1 MDTNKLA
8 ASDHA
13 GSSHS
18 SLQPTTIG
26 ISLELLYQE
35 LISWQIREM
44 PTLSLGSR
52 ATCDADE
59 YQEVF
64 RDQVPSEPA
73 AASKSIIGLDAR
85 FPGDGDSAE
94 RFYEFL
100 LAGRS
105 ARSEVPPERYNADAF
120 WHPDGNRSGATRTR
134 AAHFL
139 KGSISAFDAP
149 LFSITPTE
157 AAAMDPQQRGI
168 LENVYRALENAGV
181 PLEKAAGS
189 QTGVFIGC
197 MYSDYDR
204 MTVKDLER
212 PTTYA
217 ALGTVYSM
225 LSNRVS
231 WCFDFRGPSITVDT
245 ACSSSLVALHQ
256 ACNSLKLHESS
267 MAVVGGCNLIIS
279 PEFALLL
286 DAAGVLGPDGKS
298 YSFDH
303 RGNGYSRGEGFG
315 VVVLKRL
322 SDALRDGDVIRAVI
336 RNSGTNSDGRSPGIT
351 QPTKAAQA
359 ALIKQV
365 YANAGLDPSV
375 TRFFEAHGTG
385 TAVGD
390 PIEASAIA
398 EIFATHRSP
407 KSPLWVGAL
416 KSNIGHLEGAA
427 GVAAVIKG
435 VLTLENGV
443 IPANTWFERKNPK
456 ILDSWHLQ
464 FPTEPVV
471 WPQPGLRRMSINSFG
486 VGGSN
491 AHVVMDDAL
500 HFLQAYSLVGNHRT
514 VTLPRLPGSS
524 NTRRIVSQGDSGV
537 EFTDSDSEIKTP
549 DGTHSP
555 ASTAAPSKDTNFDSS
570 CRNTDTPQI
579 TDNTQQPKPLVI
591 ACPEVLSKRLSRLTM
606 VDEEQQQQSQLF
618 VFSSSDKD
626 GVSRVMNQLA
636 DYLAK
641 KTKQYKSKTR
651 DHPGFLRDL
660 SYTLACKR
668 TRHAWR
674 SFVVAKTQSSL
685 STMLQ
690 EKPLATRAAS
700 EPQLAFVFTG
710 QGAQWPAMGI
720 SLMIYPAFRESLYQA
735 EEYMTQTLRC
745 SWSLTY
751 ELCKESGA
759 SRINDAEFSQ
769 PICTALQMA
778 LVDLLRTWKVKP
790 HAVVGHSSGEIAAA
804 YAAGQLSRQSAW
816 RIAYYRGKLSTK
828 LIRSLK
834 PLDKSQST
842 HMQKTGMVAVGLNR
856 DQTLA
861 AINRI
866 DSLMSEGSL
875 EIACMNSQESHTLSG
890 DMAKLDALV
899 ELLKSEKVFA
909 RKLAVEIGYHSKHML
924 PIRDEYVQL
933 IGDIGSD
940 LQPSQGIGLPRY
952 FSSLEGT
959 EVPLDR
965 LRIADYWANNLISP
979 VRFHEAVKLMLHAD
993 LGSGSQGESSTLD
1006 KKTVTD
1012 LLEIGPHAALR
1023 GPLRSIIQQVHQTA
1037 EGKIGYATVLK
1048 RGDAAI
1054 ESAIEA
1060 AGSLFC
1066 RGFDLD
1072 LAAVNQHH
1080 VASSRQIIP
1089 QNGGNSVLMLTD
1101 LPGYPFNHKKEYWA
1115 ESRLSRNYRFRSAP
1129 RHELLGAPVPDWDR
1143 NDAVWRNYIRVSE
1156 NPWVED
1162 HKVSREIL
1170 YPAAGMLVMAI
1181 EASRQLADKDKQVS
1195 GFRFKDVSFHLA
1207 LIIPTDD
1214 LGVETR
1220 FRLRYLSEG
1229 KLAGWSEFQL
1239 CTSENDDWKEHCRGF
1254 VWTEY
1259 AQTGSSANVEPSLL
1273 VRRQC
1278 EEEIEQAKKTC
1289 RSRVYADKVY
1299 RKLANIGLDF
1309 GTTFRTLKDVKFD
1322 GTSRIL
1328 ARAESQVSHIKKSMP
1343 REYLHPHLVH
1353 PSMLDAVLQANLI
1366 PLVLGSASTDSLV
1379 PVFASD
1385 LWVSAATK
1393 EGVDFHNSAY
1403 LISSHAKLTPGT
1415 ADAEASFFGIHAD
1428 TGEPLV
1434 TSSGLAFKAIPNNA
1448 SSGQRD
1454 HHRPALNLDWKP
1466 DPNYLTEE
1474 DALRTFGATA
1484 IAQSS
1489 NEVSGDESD
1498 CEALCLLYIRRFLAL
1513 LEDTVVKKLDWH
1525 HLRYVSWM
1533 RHVLQTT
1540 AVVPPTDDISAM
1552 EARVAATG
1560 TPEGKL
1566 IMAVGRNLANMLVT
1580 GDVDPLDVIFGDKV
1594 AENVYREGLGSRRC
1608 YAQMCAYL
1616 DALAHVNP
1624 SMNILEVG
1632 GGTGGATG
1640 SIMETLMAN
1649 GARRFD
1655 HYDFTDIS
1663 PSFFEHAKETFKD
1676 AADHMSFRVLNI
1688 EKEPTDQGYEHQSYD
1703 LVLAANVLHA
1713 TKSMDRTLAHVRKL
1727 LKPGGK
1733 LIVFEL
1739 TNPAVL
1745 LGGFCFGV
1753 LPGWWL
1759 SEEADREWG
1768 PLMVVDTW
1776 RAYLERAGF
1785 SGVDAVFHDFHDAA
1799 HQTSSILVSTALPAI
1814 DAQDPVNGVAK
1825 LTRYCVL
1832 MDERPSELQRQVADM
1847 LLPVLA
1853 RTGSVETS
1861 TIPGSVGRN
1870 LKDSCCIVITELD
1883 SPTLLDMTAEVFT
1896 ALQGVLSICKSI
1908 FWLSRGG
1915 NNLVAAPDRELVT
1928 GLARVVRTERGPP
1941 FSFVTVSFAEVESAE
1956 TIVDKTL
1963 QVLDRSQDTAENSF
1977 RVSNGVVHVPRL
1989 VEATYLTD
1997 HVGTEAQPTSAQ
2009 AVTREVK
2016 LGDVRRELLS
2026 RIQSHGSV
2034 QGAGTVDF
2042 CFAEDHSGER
2052 PLADDEV
2059 EFKVMACGVSV
2070 HDVVADHDAAG
2081 EGSLSGMGIQ
2091 AAGVVTRVGSTA
2103 ASKFS
2108 VADRVTGIS
2117 LDGAIKTHAR
2127 TPAGLLAK
2135 ISDKVMWTQAAQ
2147 IPMAYFTAC
2156 AVIQY
2161 MGVGDSGD
2169 IMLIHRAAASAAGL
2183 AAVQVARSNGAKIL
2197 ATVANAQERKVLQ
2210 EVGGLLVDNI
2220 LELDHQTILSTIVKS
2235 KTGNRGV
2242 DMVIDSLLQSD
2253 MDHATNLVDCLAP
2266 FGRFVSLGQGPL
2278 PGISGRRNI
2287 CLERFNGAEMMALDY
2302 VKSQRI
2308 FLRAARFILDQPLA
2322 ANAQVP
2328 VYKFSKA
2335 SEALA
2340 QLGKCEDAIVL
2351 EPHEEDIVRVVASKQ
2366 TNTSSTSTFN
2376 PDASYI
2382 VVGGLGGLGRSVS
2395 RWMASKGARSL
2406 ILISRKGAVTFEAK
2420 ELVAELQDL
2429 GVKVATPACDATDK
2443 VALRNALDECSAN
2456 TPPIIGVIQC
2466 SMVLKDKRF
2475 FEMSLDEWN
2484 AAVRPKMDASVNIY
2498 EALDTASLD
2507 FFIMLSSTVGLT
2519 GTAEQANYAAGGTF
2533 QDAFARSLTASQI
2546 DNSGP
2551 AVVSL
2556 DLPVILDVGFVAEK
2570 PELMSQLKAAGW
2582 AYMEE
2587 EEFHATLGYHC
2598 FQKKHPDLP
2607 ASILR
2612 SQVAPRL
2619 WLAQDT
2625 ADEGTEPPTW
2635 VRDPLFSHM
2644 RPNTA
2649 EATANGGGGGGSGD
2663 AGNKEMKHAA
2673 LLAAAT
2679 TAGDAE
2685 AVVLDALLAKLSRV
2699 LSVELSD
2706 LDPACPLSRYGVD
2719 SLVAVSLR
2727 AWIGKELGAE
2737 LSVFEMTDKPSIRAL
2752 AAAVAGRS

>member
-1 MDTNKLA
+1 
-8 ASDHA
+8 
-13 GSSHS
+13 
-18 SLQPTTIG
+18 
-26 ISLELLYQE
+26 
-35 LISWQIREM
+35 M
-44 PTLSLGSR
+44 PTLSLGSSASCGVHLR
-52 ATCDADE
+52 EYHWIGRWAENVDGASAINIMSPNEATSLMDDTPIA
-59 YQEVF
+59 
-64 RDQVPSEPA
+64 
-73 AASKSIIGLDAR
+73 IIGLDAR
-85 FPGDGDSAE
+85 FPGDGDTAE
-94 RFYEFL
+94 RFYDFL

-105 ARSEVPPERYNADAF
+105 ARTEIPPERYNADAF
-120 WHPDGNRSGATRTR
+120 WHPDGNRSGATRAR

-168 LENVYRALENAGV
+168 LE
-181 PLEKAAGS
+181 S
-189 QTGVFIGC
+189 VFVGC

-204 MTVKDLER
+204 MTTKDLDR
-212 PTTYA
+212 PTSYA

-231 WCFDFRGPSITVDT
+231 WCFDFRGPSITIDT

-267 MAVVGGCNLIIS
+267 MAIVGGCNLIIS

-322 SDALRDGDVIRAVI
+322 PDALRDGDVIRAVI
-336 RNSGTNSDGRSPGIT
+336 RNSGSNSDGRSPGIT

-365 YANAGLDPSV
+365 YSNAGLDPSV

-398 EIFATHRSP
+398 EVFASHRSP
-407 KSPLWVGAL
+407 KCPLWVGAL

-443 IPANTWFERKNPK
+443 IPSNTWFERKNPK

-471 WPQPGLRRMSINSFG
+471 WPQAGLRRMSINSFG

-514 VTLPRLPGSS
+514 VAFPRLPGSS

-537 EFTDSDSEIKTP
+537 EFTDSDSELKTP

-555 ASTAAPSKDTNFDSS
+555 DSTGEHSKDMNFDSS
-570 CRNTDTPQI
+570 CTNTDTPQT
-579 TDNTQQPKPLVI
+579 TDNSQQLKPSVV
-591 ACPEVLSKRLSRLTM
+591 ACPEVLSSSLSRLAIT
-606 VDEEQQQQSQLF
+606 DEEAQQSQLF

-626 GVSRVMNQLA
+626 GVSRVVNQIA

-641 KTKQYKSKTR
+641 KTKQYRPNTR
-651 DHPGFLRDL
+651 DQPKFLRDL

-668 TRHAWR
+668 TRHPWR

-685 STMLQ
+685 SAMLQ

-710 QGAQWPAMGI
+710 QGAQWPAMGRD
-720 SLMIYPAFRESLYQA
+720 LMEYPTFRESLYKA

-745 SWSLTY
+745 PWSLTCEHLFTNPHY
-751 ELCKESGA
+751 TKFGAHRSGLFYFADELCKDAGA

-769 PICTALQMA
+769 PICTALQVA
-778 LVDLLRTWKVKP
+778 LVDLLRTWGVGP

-828 LIRSLK
+828 LIRSLSSN
-834 PLDKSQST
+834 DKSQDT
-842 HMQKTGMVAVGLNR
+842 LAQKTGMVAVGLDK

-861 AINRI
+861 AIKRV
-866 DSLMSEGSL
+866 DSFVSEGSL
-875 EIACMNSQESHTLSG
+875 EIACMNSQESHTVSG

-909 RKLAVEIGYHSKHML
+909 RKLSVEIGYHSKHML
-924 PIRDEYVQL
+924 PIADEYVRL

-940 LQPSQGIGLPRY
+940 LSPNQGQCLPRY
-952 FSSLEGT
+952 FSSLEGS
-959 EVPLDR
+959 EIPLDR
-965 LRIADYWANNLISP
+965 LQSPDYWANNLISP
-979 VRFHEAVKLMLHAD
+979 VRFHEAVKIMLGTD
-993 LGSGSQGESSTLD
+993 LGGGSQGESSALS

-1012 LLEIGPHAALR
+1012 FLEIGPHAALR
-1023 GPLRSIIQQVHQTA
+1023 GPLRSIIQQVYQTA

-1048 RGDAAI
+1048 RGEAAT
-1054 ESAIEA
+1054 ESALDA

-1066 RGFDLD
+1066 RGFDVN
-1072 LAAVNQHH
+1072 LAATNQHH
-1080 VASSRQIIP
+1080 VASSRQSIP
-1089 QNGGNSVLMLTD
+1089 QNGSRSVLMLTD

-1143 NDAVWRNYIRVSE
+1143 NDAVWRNYIRINE

-1162 HKVSREIL
+1162 HKVSGEIL

-1181 EASRQLADKDKQVS
+1181 EASRQLADKDQQVT

-1207 LIIPTDD
+1207 LIVPTDD
-1214 LGVETR
+1214 IGVETR
-1220 FRLRYLSEG
+1220 FRLRSVSEG

-1254 VWTEY
+1254 VRIEY
-1259 AQTGSSANVEPSLL
+1259 AQTGPSTDAEPSRP
-1273 VRRQC
+1273 VHRQC
-1278 EEEIEQAKKTC
+1278 QEEILQAKKSC
-1289 RSRVYADKVY
+1289 KSRVHADKVY

-1328 ARAESQVSHIKKSMP
+1328 ARAESQVSQVQKSMP
-1343 REYLHPHLVH
+1343 VEYLHPHLVH
-1353 PSMLDAVLQANLI
+1353 PSMLDAVLQVNLI
-1366 PLVLGSASTDSLV
+1366 PLALGSASKDSLV

-1385 LWVSAATK
+1385 FWVSAATK
-1393 EGVDFHNSAY
+1393 EGADFHNSAY

-1434 TSSGLAFKAIPNNA
+1434 TSSGLVFKAIPNTA
-1448 SSGQRD
+1448 SSGQRN

-1466 DPNYLTEE
+1466 DPNYLTEQ
-1474 DALRTFGATA
+1474 DALRMFGAPAVT
-1484 IAQSS
+1484 QSS
-1489 NEVSGDESD
+1489 NEVSGDTSN
-1498 CEALCLLYIRRFLAL
+1498 CEGLCLLYVRRFLASL
-1513 LEDTVVKKLDWH
+1513 DDTVVEKLEWH

-1533 RHVLQTT
+1533 KHVVQTT
-1540 AVVPPTDDISAM
+1540 TVKPATDDISVM
-1552 EARVAATG
+1552 EARVAAAG

-1566 IMAVGRNLANMLVT
+1566 IMAVGRNLANILVT

-1624 SMNILEVG
+1624 SMKILEVG
-1632 GGTGGATG
+1632 GGTGGATV

-1663 PSFFEHAKETFKD
+1663 PSFFEHAKETFKET
-1676 AADHMSFRVLNI
+1676 ADHMSFRVLNI

-1713 TKSMDRTLAHVRKL
+1713 TKSMERTLTHVRKL

-1759 SEEADREWG
+1759 SEEADRDWG

-1785 SGVDAVFHDFHDAA
+1785 SGVDAVFDDFPDAA
-1799 HQTSSILVSTALPAI
+1799 HQTSSILVSTALPVV
-1814 DAQDPVNGVAK
+1814 DAKELVNGVDT

-1832 MDERPSELQRQVADM
+1832 MDEQPSGLQRQVADA

-1861 TIPGSVGRN
+1861 TIASSVGRD
-1870 LKDSCCIVITELD
+1870 LKGSCCIVLTELD
-1883 SPTLLDMTAEVFT
+1883 SPTLANMTTEVFA
-1896 ALQGVLSICKSI
+1896 ALQGFLSSCKRI
-1908 FWLSRGG
+1908 IWLSRGG
-1915 NNLVAAPDRELVT
+1915 NDTVAAPDCELVT
-1928 GLARVVRTERGPP
+1928 GLARVVRAEREAP
-1941 FSFVTVSFAEVESAE
+1941 FNFVTVSFAEAESADN
-1956 TIVDKTL
+1956 IVDKTWR
-1963 QVLDRSQDTAENSF
+1963 VLGRGQETAENSF
-1977 RVSNGVVHVPRL
+1977 RVANGVVHVPRL
-1989 VEATYLTD
+1989 VEAGYLTD
-1997 HVGTEAQPTSAQ
+1997 HIIAEANPTSKQ
-2009 AVTREVK
+2009 ATTQEVK
-2016 LGDVRRELLS
+2016 LGADLRQLVAQT
-2026 RIQSHGSV
+2026 QSHGSA
-2034 QGAGTVDF
+2034 QGAGTVDV
-2042 CFAEDHSGER
+2042 CFAEDHSRER

-2059 EFKVMACGVSV
+2059 EFKVMACGVSA
-2070 HDVVADHDAAG
+2070 HYVAAEVNGAVN
-2081 EGSLSGMGIQ
+2081 GSLSGMEIQ
-2091 AAGVVTRVGSTA
+2091 AAGVVARLGSTA

-2108 VADRVTGIS
+2108 VGDRVTGIS
-2117 LDGAIKTHAR
+2117 LEGAIKTHAR
-2127 TPAGLLAK
+2127 TQAGLLAK
-2135 ISDKVMWTQAAQ
+2135 IGDKVTWAQAAQ

-2156 AVIQY
+2156 AIIQY
-2161 MGVGDSGD
+2161 MGVGDSDD
-2169 IMLIHRAAASAAGL
+2169 ILLVHRAAASAAGL
-2183 AAVQVARSNGAKIL
+2183 AAIQVARSNGAKIF
-2197 ATVANAQERKVLQ
+2197 ATVANAQERTTLRG
-2210 EVGGLLVDNI
+2210 VGGLLADCILDVD
-2220 LELDHQTILSTIVKS
+2220 QYTTLSSIVKS

-2242 DMVIDSLLQSD
+2242 DMVIDSLSQSD
-2253 MDHATNLVDCLAP
+2253 VDHAASLVDCLAP
-2266 FGRFVSLGQGPL
+2266 FGRFVSLGEGPM
-2278 PGISGRRNI
+2278 PGIRGRRNI
-2287 CLERFNGAEMMALDY
+2287 CLERFNGAELMALDY
-2302 VKSQRI
+2302 EKSQRI

-2322 ANAQVP
+2322 VNARVP
-2328 VYKFSKA
+2328 VYKFSEVSK
-2335 SEALA
+2335 ALA
-2340 QLGKCEDAIVL
+2340 QLEKGEDAIIL
-2351 EPHEEDIVRVVASKQ
+2351 EPHDEDVVRVLESEDINPRF
-2366 TNTSSTSTFN
+2366 TPGFD
-2376 PDASYI
+2376 PDASYM

-2395 RWMASKGARSL
+2395 RWMALKGAKSL
-2406 ILISRKGAVTFEAK
+2406 ILISRKGAVTPEAK
-2420 ELVAELQDL
+2420 ELVAELQDS
-2429 GVKVATPACDATDK
+2429 GVKVAAPACDATNK
-2443 VALRNALDECSAN
+2443 VALRHALDECSAN
-2456 TPPIIGVIQC
+2456 MPPIKGVIQC

-2475 FEMSLDEWN
+2475 FEMSLEEWN
-2484 AAVRPKMDASVNIY
+2484 TAIRPKVDASVNIHG
-2498 EALDTASLD
+2498 ALNTASME

-2519 GTAEQANYAAGGTF
+2519 GSAEQANYAAGGTF
-2533 QDAFARSLTASQI
+2533 QDAFARNLAASQMAT
-2546 DNSGP
+2546 SGP
-2551 AVVSL
+2551 VVVSL

-2570 PELMSQLKAAGW
+2570 PELMKQLKAAGW

-2587 EEFHATLGYHC
+2587 EEFHAALGYHC
-2598 FQKKHPDLP
+2598 FQKSQP
-2607 ASILR
+2607 APTASVLR
-2612 SQVAPRL
+2612 AQVAPRL
-2619 WLAQDT
+2619 WLTQDT
-2625 ADEGTEPPTW
+2625 ADEGTEPPAW
-2635 VRDPLFSHM
+2635 VRDPLFSHL
-2644 RPNTA
+2644 RPQSSDT
-2649 EATANGGGGGGSGD
+2649 TANGGGSGE
-2663 AGNKEMKHAA
+2663 AGKKEMKHAA

-2679 TAGDAE
+2679 SAGDAE

-2752 AAAVAGRS
+2752 AAAAAGRSRLLSKPLA

>member
-1 MDTNKLA
+1 
-8 ASDHA
+8 
-13 GSSHS
+13 
-18 SLQPTTIG
+18 
-26 ISLELLYQE
+26 
-35 LISWQIREM
+35 M
-44 PTLSLGSR
+44 PTLPLDSIASCGVHR
-52 ATCDADE
+52 IPE
-59 YQEVF
+59 YRWIGKWAE
-64 RDQVPSEPA
+64 QVDDG
-73 AASKSIIGLDAR
+73 ASAVNIRRLFEASSPIIGLDAR
-85 FPGDGDSAE
+85 FPGDGDTAE
-94 RFYEFL
+94 RFYDFL

-105 ARSEVPPERYNADAF
+105 ARSEIPPERYNADAF
-120 WHPDGNRSGATRTR
+120 WHPDGNRSGATRAR

-168 LENVYRALENAGV
+168 LESVYRALENGKF
-181 PLEKAAGS
+181 PL
-189 QTGVFIGC
+189 VFVGC

-204 MTVKDLER
+204 MTVKDLDR
-212 PTTYA
+212 PTSYA
-217 ALGTVYSM
+217 ALGNVYSM

-231 WCFDFRGPSITVDT
+231 WCFDFRGPSITIDT

-322 SDALRDGDVIRAVI
+322 PDALRDGDVIRAVI
-336 RNSGTNSDGRSPGIT
+336 RNSGSNSDGRSPGIT

-398 EIFATHRSP
+398 EVFATHRSH

-443 IPANTWFERKNPK
+443 IPPNTWFERKNPK
-456 ILDSWHLQ
+456 ILDSWNLQ

-471 WPQPGLRRMSINSFG
+471 WPQTGLRRMSINSFG

-500 HFLQAYSLVGNHRT
+500 HFLQSYGLVGNHRT
-514 VTLPRLPGSS
+514 VALPRLPGSS
-524 NTRRIVSQGDSGV
+524 SSRRVVSQADSGV
-537 EFTDSDSEIKTP
+537 EFTDSDSELKTP

-555 ASTAAPSKDTNFDSS
+555 DSTAEHSKDMNFDSS
-570 CRNTDTPQI
+570 CTNTDTLQT
-579 TDNTQQPKPLVI
+579 TDTNKQPKLSAI
-591 ACPEVLSKRLSRLTM
+591 ACPEVLSSSLSRLA
-606 VDEEQQQQSQLF
+606 VSDEEGRQSQIF

-626 GVSRVMNQLA
+626 GVSRVVNELA

-641 KTKQYKSKTR
+641 KAKQYKPNMRDQSK
-651 DHPGFLRDL
+651 FLRDL

-685 STMLQ
+685 SALLQ
-690 EKPLATRAAS
+690 AKSLATRAAS

-710 QGAQWPAMGI
+710 QGAQWPTMGRG
-720 SLMIYPAFRESLYQA
+720 LMAYPTFRESLHEA

-745 SWSLTY
+745 PWSLTY
-751 ELCKESGA
+751 ELCKEAGA

-769 PICTALQMA
+769 PVCTALQVA
-778 LVDLLRTWKVKP
+778 LVDLLRTWKVRP

-804 YAAGQLSRQSAW
+804 YAAGQLSRQSSW
-816 RIAYYRGKLSTK
+816 RIAYYRGKLATK
-828 LIRSLK
+828 LIRSLRRREN
-834 PLDKSQST
+834 SQDA
-842 HMQKTGMVAVGLNR
+842 HVKKTGMVAVGL
-856 DQTLA
+856 DKEQTLA
-861 AINRI
+861 AISRV
-866 DSLMSEGSL
+866 DSLVGEGSL
-875 EIACMNSQESHTLSG
+875 EIACMNSQESHTVSG

-899 ELLKSEKVFA
+899 EVLKSENVFA
-909 RKLAVEIGYHSKHML
+909 RKLSVGIGYHSRHML
-924 PIRDEYVQL
+924 PIADEYVRL

-940 LQPSQGIGLPRY
+940 LPPSQGQSLPRY
-952 FSSLEGT
+952 FSSLEGSEIT
-959 EVPLDR
+959 LDR
-965 LRIADYWANNLISP
+965 LQSPDYWANNLTSP
-979 VRFHEAVKLMLHAD
+979 VRFHEAVELMLRAD
-993 LGSGSQGESSTLD
+993 LGCNSQGESSTVG

-1023 GPLRSIIQQVHQTA
+1023 GPIRSIVKQVHQTA
-1037 EGKIGYATVLK
+1037 EWKIGYATVLK
-1048 RGDAAI
+1048 RGDGAI
-1054 ESAIEA
+1054 ENALGA

-1066 RGFDLD
+1066 RGFDVD
-1072 LAAVNQHH
+1072 LAASI
-1080 VASSRQIIP
+1080 AL
-1089 QNGGNSVLMLTD
+1089 NGGNNVLMLTD

-1129 RHELLGAPVPDWDR
+1129 RHELLGAPVPDWDK
-1143 NDAVWRNYIRVSE
+1143 NDAVWRNYIRITE
-1156 NPWVED
+1156 NPWVEH
-1162 HKVSREIL
+1162 HKVSGEIL

-1181 EASRQLADKDKQVS
+1181 EASRQLVDKDQQVA

-1207 LIIPTDD
+1207 LLIPTNDV
-1214 LGVETR
+1214 GVETR
-1220 FRLRYLSEG
+1220 FRLRSVSAG

-1239 CTSENDDWKEHCRGF
+1239 STSENDDWKEHCRGF
-1254 VWTEY
+1254 VRTEY
-1259 AQTGSSANVEPSLL
+1259 SQTGSNTESDSSRL
-1273 VRRQC
+1273 VHSQC
-1278 EEEIEQAKKTC
+1278 EQEIVQAKKSCT
-1289 RSRVYADKVY
+1289 SMVHADKVY
-1299 RKLANIGLDF
+1299 RKLSNIGLDF

-1343 REYLHPHLVH
+1343 AEYLHSHLVH

-1366 PLVLGSASTDSLV
+1366 PIALGSSSRDSLV

-1385 LWVSAATK
+1385 FWVSAATK

-1415 ADAEASFFGIHAD
+1415 ADAEAALFGIHAD

-1434 TSSGLAFKAIPNNA
+1434 TSSGLVFKTIPNTA
-1448 SSGQRD
+1448 SSGQRN

-1474 DALRTFGATA
+1474 DALRMFGAPA
-1484 IAQSS
+1484 ITQSS
-1489 NEVSGDESD
+1489 DEVSDDIGD
-1498 CEALCLLYIRRFLAL
+1498 CEILCLLYIRRFLASL
-1513 LEDTVVKKLDWH
+1513 DDTVVEKLDWH

-1533 RHVLQTT
+1533 RHVVQTT
-1540 AVVPPTDDISAM
+1540 TVKPAVDNISVM
-1552 EARVAATG
+1552 EARIAAAG

-1566 IMAVGRNLANMLVT
+1566 IMAVGRNLANILVT

-1624 SMNILEVG
+1624 SMKILEVG

-1663 PSFFEHAKETFKD
+1663 PSFFEHAKEAFKQT
-1676 AADHMSFRVLNI
+1676 AEHMSFRVLNI
-1688 EKEPTDQGYEHQSYD
+1688 EKEPTDQGYDGQSYN

-1713 TKSMDRTLAHVRKL
+1713 TKSMERTLANVRKL

-1759 SEEADREWG
+1759 SDEADREWG

-1785 SGVDAVFHDFHDAA
+1785 SGVDAVFDDFPDAA
-1799 HQTSSILVSTALPAI
+1799 HQTSSILVSTALPVA
-1814 DAQDPVNGVAK
+1814 DASKPVTAVDN

-1832 MDERPSELQRQVADM
+1832 MGERPSVFQRQVADA
-1847 LLPVLA
+1847 LLPALA

-1861 TIPGSVGRN
+1861 TITASAGRD
-1870 LKDSCCIVITELD
+1870 LKGSCCIVLSELD
-1883 SPTLLDMTAEVFT
+1883 SPTLIDMTTDVFV
-1896 ALQGVLSICKSI
+1896 ALQGVLNSCRRII
-1908 FWLSRGG
+1908 WLSRSGDDI
-1915 NNLVAAPDRELVT
+1915 VAAPDRELVT
-1928 GLARVVRTERGPP
+1928 GLARVVRAEREPP
-1941 FSFVTVSFAEVESAE
+1941 FSFVTVSFAEAERSE

-1963 QVLDRSQDTAENSF
+1963 QVLDRGQETAENSF
-1977 RVSNGVVHVPRL
+1977 RVFNGVVHVPRL
-1989 VEATYLTD
+1989 VEAGYLTD
-1997 HVGTEAQPTSAQ
+1997 HISAEANPTSTQ
-2009 AVTREVK
+2009 ATTQEVK
-2016 LGDVRRELLS
+2016 LGADPRDFVAQVQSTGLL
-2026 RIQSHGSV
+2026 
-2034 QGAGTVDF
+2034 QGAGTADV
-2042 CFAEDHSGER
+2042 CFSEDHSR
-2052 PLADDEV
+2052 QQPLADDEV
-2059 EFKVMACGVSV
+2059 EFKVMACGVGA
-2070 HDVVADHDAAG
+2070 HDVAAEDSAAG
-2081 EGSLSGMGIQ
+2081 ESSLSDMGIQ
-2091 AAGVVTRVGSTA
+2091 MAGFVTRLGSTA

-2108 VADRVTGIS
+2108 VGDRVTGIS
-2117 LDGAIKTHAR
+2117 LEGAIKTRAR
-2127 TPAGLLAK
+2127 TQAGLLAK
-2135 ISDKVMWTQAAQ
+2135 ISDKLAWNQAAQ

-2156 AVIQY
+2156 AIIQY
-2161 MGVGDSGD
+2161 MGVGDSDD
-2169 IMLIHRAAASAAGL
+2169 ILLVHRAAASAAGL
-2183 AAVQVARSNGAKIL
+2183 AAVQVARSNGAKIF
-2197 ATVANAQERKVLQ
+2197 ATVANAQERTALQ
-2210 EVGGLLVDNI
+2210 GVGGLLTDQI
-2220 LELDHQTILSTIVKS
+2220 LDLDQNTTLSTIVKS

-2242 DMVIDSLLQSD
+2242 SMIIDSLPQSD
-2253 MDHATNLVDCLAP
+2253 VDHAASLVDCLAP
-2266 FGRFVSLGQGPL
+2266 FGRFVSLGDGPM
-2278 PGISGRRNI
+2278 PGISSRRNI
-2287 CLERFNGAEMMALDY
+2287 CLERFNGAELMALDY
-2302 VKSQRI
+2302 EKAQRI
-2308 FLRAARFILDQPLA
+2308 FLRAARFILDEPLA

-2328 VYKFSKA
+2328 VYKFSEV
-2335 SEALA
+2335 SEAFA
-2340 QLGKCEDAIVL
+2340 QLGKGEDAVVL
-2351 EPHEEDIVRVVASKQ
+2351 EPHDEDVVKVV
-2366 TNTSSTSTFN
+2366 TSQQSHTDFTSRFD
-2376 PDASYI
+2376 PGASYM

-2395 RWMASKGARSL
+2395 RWMASKGAKSL
-2406 ILISRKGAVTFEAK
+2406 VLVSRKGAVTPEAQV
-2420 ELVAELQDL
+2420 LVAELQDL
-2429 GVKVATPACDATDK
+2429 GVKVTTPACDATDK
-2443 VALRNALDECSAN
+2443 MALRRALDQCVAHM
-2456 TPPIIGVIQC
+2456 PPIKGVIQC

-2475 FEMSLDEWN
+2475 FEMSLEEWN
-2484 AAVRPKMDASVNIY
+2484 TAIRPKVDVSVNLHD
-2498 EALDTASLD
+2498 ALDTASLD

-2519 GTAEQANYAAGGTF
+2519 GSVEQANYAAGGTF
-2533 QDAFARSLTASQI
+2533 QDAFARSLAASQTAS
-2546 DNSGP
+2546 SGP
-2551 AVVSL
+2551 VAVSL

-2570 PELMSQLKAAGW
+2570 PELMDQLRAAGW

-2587 EEFHATLGYHC
+2587 EEFHAALGYHC
-2598 FQKKHPDLP
+2598 FQRRQLDLP
-2607 ASILR
+2607 TSVLR
-2612 SQVAPRL
+2612 AQVAPRL

-2625 ADEGTEPPTW
+2625 ADEGTEPPAW
-2635 VRDPLFSHM
+2635 VRDPLFSHL
-2644 RPNTA
+2644 RPQSSETTGNGA
-2649 EATANGGGGGGSGD
+2649 AGGEAGK
-2663 AGNKEMKHAA
+2663 KEMKHTA

-2679 TAGDAE
+2679 SAAE
-2685 AVVLDALLAKLSRV
+2685 AQAVVLDALLAKLSRV

-2752 AAAVAGRS
+2752 AAAVAGRSRLVSKALS